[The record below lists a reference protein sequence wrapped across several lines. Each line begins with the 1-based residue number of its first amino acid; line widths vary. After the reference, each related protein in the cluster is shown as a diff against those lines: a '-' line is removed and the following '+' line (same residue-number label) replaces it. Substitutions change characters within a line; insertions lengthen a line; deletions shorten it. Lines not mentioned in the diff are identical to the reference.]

1 MTHPAAE
8 TLIALI
14 EDGGTVAFAISG
26 AVAAMRR
33 KLDLFGVLVLGAVT
47 AVSGGII
54 RDVLLGSIPPDA
66 IKSSES
72 VAIALGAAL
81 LTLIYPPLM
90 ARLRYPVRV
99 FDAAGLGIYAAVG
112 AQKALAFGINWP
124 MAAALGMIT
133 GIGGGMLRDILSAE
147 VPMVL
152 RAEIYALAA
161 LLSASVAVGAQAMGV
176 APLPGLA
183 LAASLGFALR
193 MLALYRNW
201 SLPPR
206 HPGA

>member
-1 MTHPAAE
+1 MHPAAQ
-8 TLIALI
+8 TLITLI

-26 AVAAMRR
+26 ALAAMRR
-33 KLDLFGVLVLGAVT
+33 KLDLFGVLVLAAVT

-66 IKSSES
+66 IKSWDSI
-72 VAIALGAAL
+72 AIALGAGL
-81 LTLIYPPLM
+81 LTLIFPSLM

-99 FDAAGLGIYAAVG
+99 FDAAGLGIFAAIG

-161 LLSASVAVGAQAMGV
+161 LLAASVAVAAQVVGI

>member
-1 MTHPAAE
+1 MHPAAQ
-8 TLIALI
+8 TLIMLI

-26 AVAAMRR
+26 ALAGMRR
-33 KLDLFGVLVLGAVT
+33 QLDLFGVLVLAVVT

-66 IKSSES
+66 IKSWDSI
-72 VAIALGAAL
+72 AIALGAGL
-81 LTLIYPPLM
+81 LTLIFPSLM
-90 ARLRYPVRV
+90 ARLRYPMRV
-99 FDAAGLGIYAAVG
+99 FDAAGLGIFAALG

-124 MAAALGMIT
+124 MAAALGMVT
-133 GIGGGMLRDILSAE
+133 GIGGGMLRDMLSAE

-161 LLSASVAVGAQAMGV
+161 LLAASIAVGAQAVGI
-176 APLPGLA
+176 APLPGLT
-183 LAASLGFALR
+183 LAASFGFGLR
-193 MLALYRNW
+193 MLALFRNW

-206 HPGA
+206 HPRT

>member
-1 MTHPAAE
+1 MHPAAQ
-8 TLIALI
+8 TLIMLI

-26 AVAAMRR
+26 ALAGMRR
-33 KLDLFGVLVLGAVT
+33 KLDLFGVLVLAAVT

-66 IKSSES
+66 IKSWES
-72 VAIALGAAL
+72 IALALGAGL
-81 LTLIYPPLM
+81 LTLIFPSLM
-90 ARLRYPVRV
+90 ARLRYPMRV
-99 FDAAGLGIYAAVG
+99 FDAAGLGIFAALG

-124 MAAALGMIT
+124 MAAALGMVT
-133 GIGGGMLRDILSAE
+133 GIGGGMLRDMLSAE

-161 LLSASVAVGAQAMGV
+161 LLAASVAVVAQAVGL

>member
-1 MTHPAAE
+1 MHPAAQ
-8 TLIALI
+8 TLIMLI

-26 AVAAMRR
+26 ALAGMRR
-33 KLDLFGVLVLGAVT
+33 NLDLFGVLVLAAVT

-66 IKSSES
+66 IKSWES
-72 VAIALGAAL
+72 IALALGAGL
-81 LTLIYPPLM
+81 LTLIFPSLM
-90 ARLRYPVRV
+90 ARLRYPMRV
-99 FDAAGLGIYAAVG
+99 FDAAGLGIFAALG

-124 MAAALGMIT
+124 MAAALGMVT
-133 GIGGGMLRDILSAE
+133 GIGGGMLRDMLSAE

-161 LLSASVAVGAQAMGV
+161 LLAASVAVVAQAVGL